1 VKRLSLVL
9 LAALAI
15 TPARAVDPTG
25 VPQCDE
31 LLKRYETCSSLLP
44 KDRVHAAQVELLE
57 GATSI
62 RASSADPKLRPD
74 MERYCADTF
83 ERMKRESDI
92 KDCMAK

>member
-1 VKRLSLVL
+1 MKRLSFVL
-9 LAALAI
+9 LALMAI

-25 VPQCDE
+25 VPQCDS
-31 LLKRYETCSSLLP
+31 LLRRYESCSSLLP

-57 GATSI
+57 GAMSI

-74 MERYCADTF
+74 LERYCIDTF